1 MLELKSVKKSFG
13 GINVF
18 EKLNFQLE
26 KGDRI
31 GLTGGNGTGKS
42 TLINLATGFLLPDE
56 GEINFEGTSLLSL
69 KPWQVAKL
77 GVRRNFQSVRLSD
90 SLILRDQFFVSEE
103 KIFDNLE
110 MIEVSGI
117 KGFLNRFPSECPLP
131 ILRKSEVLRALLS
144 SPNVLFLDEPSAGF
158 SQTELNE
165 FSQFL
170 IKYVPTSTSLVIVEH
185 RTELM
190 ELVCNKTW
198 GLFLNEPLRII

>member
-18 EKLNFQLE
+18 EKLTFQLE
-26 KGDRI
+26 KGERV

-56 GEINFEGTSLLSL
+56 GEINFRNSSLLNL
-69 KPWQVAKL
+69 KPWQIAKL

-90 SLILRDQFFVSEE
+90 SLVLKDQFFVSEQ
-103 KIFDNLE
+103 KILDNLE
-110 MIEVSGI
+110 MIEVSGV
-117 KGFLNRFPSECPLP
+117 KEFLDRFPSECPLP
-131 ILRKSEVLRALLS
+131 ILRKMEVLRALLS
-144 SPNVLFLDEPSAGF
+144 CPSVLFLDEPSAGF
-158 SQTELNE
+158 SRTELNE

-170 IKYVPTSTSLVIVEH
+170 IQYIPTSTSLVIVEH

-190 ELVCNKTW
+190 ELVCTKNW

>member
-18 EKLNFQLE
+18 EKLTFQLE
-26 KGDRI
+26 KGERV

-56 GEINFEGTSLLSL
+56 GEINFGNLSLLNL
-69 KPWQVAKL
+69 KPWQIAKL

-90 SLILRDQFFVSEE
+90 SLVLKDQFFVSEQ
-103 KIFDNLE
+103 KILDNLE

-117 KGFLNRFPSECPLP
+117 KGFLDRFPSECPLP
-131 ILRKSEVLRALLS
+131 ILRKMEVLRALLS
-144 SPNVLFLDEPSAGF
+144 CPSVLFLDEPSAGF
-158 SQTELNE
+158 SRTELNE

-170 IKYVPTSTSLVIVEH
+170 IQYIPTSTSLVIVEH

-190 ELVCNKTW
+190 ELVCTKNW

>member
-18 EKLNFQLE
+18 EKLTFQLE
-26 KGDRI
+26 KGERV

-56 GEINFEGTSLLSL
+56 GEINFGNLSLLNL
-69 KPWQVAKL
+69 KPWQIAKL

-90 SLILRDQFFVSEE
+90 SLVLKDQFFVSEQ
-103 KIFDNLE
+103 KFLDNLE

-117 KGFLNRFPSECPLP
+117 KEFLDRFPSECPLP
-131 ILRKSEVLRALLS
+131 ILRKMEVLRALLS
-144 SPNVLFLDEPSAGF
+144 CPSVLFLDEPSAGF
-158 SQTELNE
+158 SRTELNE

-170 IKYVPTSTSLVIVEH
+170 IQYIPTSTSLVIVEH

-190 ELVCNKTW
+190 ELVCTKNW

>member
-1 MLELKSVKKSFG
+1 MLELKSVRKSFG

-18 EKLNFQLE
+18 EKLTFQLE
-26 KGDRI
+26 KGDRV

-56 GEINFEGTSLLSL
+56 GEISLGNSSLLNL
-69 KPWQVAKL
+69 KPWQIAKL

-90 SLILRDQFFVSEE
+90 SLVLKDQFFVSEQ
-103 KIFDNLE
+103 KILDNLE

-117 KGFLNRFPSECPLP
+117 KGFLDRFPSECPLP
-131 ILRKSEVLRALLS
+131 ILRKMEVLRALLS
-144 SPNVLFLDEPSAGF
+144 CPSVLFLDEPSAGF
-158 SQTELNE
+158 SRTELNE

-170 IKYVPTSTSLVIVEH
+170 IQYIPTSTSLVIVEH

-190 ELVCNKTW
+190 ELVCTKNW

>member
-13 GINVF
+13 GTNVF
-18 EKLNFQLE
+18 EKLTFQLE
-26 KGDRI
+26 KGERV

-56 GEINFEGTSLLSL
+56 GEINFRNSSLLNL
-69 KPWQVAKL
+69 KPWQIAKL

-90 SLILRDQFFVSEE
+90 SLVLKDQFFVSEQ
-103 KIFDNLE
+103 KILDNLE

-117 KGFLNRFPSECPLP
+117 KEFLDRFPSECPLP
-131 ILRKSEVLRALLS
+131 ILRKMEVLRALLS
-144 SPNVLFLDEPSAGF
+144 CPSVLFLDEPSAGF
-158 SQTELNE
+158 SRTELNE

-170 IKYVPTSTSLVIVEH
+170 IQYIPTSTSLVIVEH
-185 RTELM
+185 RAELM
-190 ELVCNKTW
+190 ELVCTKNW

>member
-1 MLELKSVKKSFG
+1 MLELKSVRKSFG

-18 EKLNFQLE
+18 EKLTFQLE
-26 KGDRI
+26 KGDRV

-56 GEINFEGTSLLSL
+56 GEINFGNSSLLNL
-69 KPWQVAKL
+69 KPWQIAKL

-90 SLILRDQFFVSEE
+90 SLVLKDQFFVSEQ
-103 KIFDNLE
+103 KILDNLE

-117 KGFLNRFPSECPLP
+117 KEFLDRFPSECPLP
-131 ILRKSEVLRALLS
+131 ILRKMEVLRALLS
-144 SPNVLFLDEPSAGF
+144 CPSVLFLDEPSAGF
-158 SQTELNE
+158 SRTELNE

-170 IKYVPTSTSLVIVEH
+170 IQYIPTSTSLVIVEH
-185 RTELM
+185 RAELM
-190 ELVCNKTW
+190 ELVCTKNW

>member
-18 EKLNFQLE
+18 EKLTFQLE
-26 KGDRI
+26 KGERV

-56 GEINFEGTSLLSL
+56 GEINFGNSSLLNL
-69 KPWQVAKL
+69 KPWQIAKL

-90 SLILRDQFFVSEE
+90 SLVLKDQFFVSEQ
-103 KIFDNLE
+103 KILDNLE
-110 MIEVSGI
+110 MIEVSGV
-117 KGFLNRFPSECPLP
+117 KEFLDRFPSECPLP
-131 ILRKSEVLRALLS
+131 ILRKMEVLRALLS
-144 SPNVLFLDEPSAGF
+144 CPSVLFLDEPSAGF
-158 SQTELNE
+158 SRTELNE

-170 IKYVPTSTSLVIVEH
+170 IQYIPTSTSLVIVEH

-190 ELVCNKTW
+190 ELVCTKNW

>member
-18 EKLNFQLE
+18 EKLTFQLE
-26 KGDRI
+26 KGDRV

-56 GEINFEGTSLLSL
+56 GEISFGNSSLLNL
-69 KPWQVAKL
+69 KPWQIAKL

-90 SLILRDQFFVSEE
+90 SLVLKDQFLVSEQ
-103 KIFDNLE
+103 KILDNLE

-117 KGFLNRFPSECPLP
+117 KEFLDRFPSECPLP
-131 ILRKSEVLRALLS
+131 ILRKMEVLRALLS
-144 SPNVLFLDEPSAGF
+144 CPSVLFLDEPSAGF
-158 SQTELNE
+158 SRMELNE

-170 IKYVPTSTSLVIVEH
+170 LQYIPTSTSLVIVEH

-190 ELVCNKTW
+190 ELVCTKNW

>member
-18 EKLNFQLE
+18 EKLTFQLE
-26 KGDRI
+26 KGDRV

-56 GEINFEGTSLLSL
+56 GEINFRNSSLLNL
-69 KPWQVAKL
+69 KPWQIAKL

-90 SLILRDQFFVSEE
+90 SLVLKDQFFVSEQ
-103 KIFDNLE
+103 KILDNLE

-117 KGFLNRFPSECPLP
+117 KEFLDRFPSECPLP
-131 ILRKSEVLRALLS
+131 ILRKMEVLRALLS
-144 SPNVLFLDEPSAGF
+144 CPSVLFLDEPSAGF
-158 SQTELNE
+158 SRTELNE

-170 IKYVPTSTSLVIVEH
+170 IQYIPTSTSLVIVEH

-190 ELVCNKTW
+190 ELVCTKNW
-198 GLFLNEPLRII
+198 GLFFNEPLRII

>member
-18 EKLNFQLE
+18 EKLTFQLE
-26 KGDRI
+26 KGERV

-56 GEINFEGTSLLSL
+56 GEINFGNLSLLNL
-69 KPWQVAKL
+69 KPWQIAKL

-90 SLILRDQFFVSEE
+90 SLVLKDQFFVSEQ
-103 KIFDNLE
+103 KILDNLE

-117 KGFLNRFPSECPLP
+117 KEFLDRFPSECPLP
-131 ILRKSEVLRALLS
+131 ILRKMEVLRALLS
-144 SPNVLFLDEPSAGF
+144 CPSVLFLDEPSAGF
-158 SQTELNE
+158 SRTELNE

-170 IKYVPTSTSLVIVEH
+170 IQYIPTSTSLVIVEH

-190 ELVCNKTW
+190 ELVCTKNW

>member
-18 EKLNFQLE
+18 EKLTFQLE
-26 KGDRI
+26 KGERV

-56 GEINFEGTSLLSL
+56 GEINFGNLSLLNL
-69 KPWQVAKL
+69 KPWQIAKL

-90 SLILRDQFFVSEE
+90 SLVLKDQFFVSDQ
-103 KIFDNLE
+103 KILDNLE

-117 KGFLNRFPSECPLP
+117 KEFLDRFPSECPLP
-131 ILRKSEVLRALLS
+131 ILRKMEVLRALLS
-144 SPNVLFLDEPSAGF
+144 CPSVLFLDEPSAGF
-158 SQTELNE
+158 SRTELNE

-170 IKYVPTSTSLVIVEH
+170 IQYIPTSTSLVIVEH

-190 ELVCNKTW
+190 ELVCTKNW

>member
-18 EKLNFQLE
+18 EKLTFQLE
-26 KGDRI
+26 KGERV

-56 GEINFEGTSLLSL
+56 GEINFGNLSLLNL
-69 KPWQVAKL
+69 KPWQIAKL

-90 SLILRDQFFVSEE
+90 SLVLKDQFFVSEQ
-103 KIFDNLE
+103 KILDNLE

-117 KGFLNRFPSECPLP
+117 KEFLDRFPSECPLP
-131 ILRKSEVLRALLS
+131 ILRKMEVLRALLS
-144 SPNVLFLDEPSAGF
+144 CPSVLFLDEPSAGF
-158 SQTELNE
+158 SRTELNE

-170 IKYVPTSTSLVIVEH
+170 LQYIPTSTSLVIVEH

-190 ELVCNKTW
+190 ELVCTKNW